1 MLYLLLSSLSF
12 IAGALMMYF
21 AYPIQDGVGK
31 DVRGVR
37 DIPEEDRRIERRNAF
52 LKEIEHQNAKENPVH
67 FEKTV

>member
-1 MLYLLLSSLSF
+1 MMYLIISFLSF

-21 AYPIQDGVGK
+21 AYPIQDGVGEN
-31 DVRGVR
+31 VQLRG
-37 DIPEEDRRIERRNAF
+37 ISEEDRRIERRNAY